1 MAQCTV
7 LKLLRT
13 NVWSHFCS
21 LTALPVAVN
30 PTYSHTG
37 EAVPF
42 ASTAFYLPV
51 LDSMRPSNCRDV
63 FIWLR
68 YKQVWSALFLSSLPP
83 AAIRVLQCNHSTD
96 FTQHYVLFNN
106 YGDLLFHC
114 SILRLLC
121 PLVLGSFLSVGMPS
135 PSVILCVQETSN
147 LLF

>member
-13 NVWSHFCS
+13 IIWCHFCS
-21 LTALPVAVN
+21 QIALPVTVK

-42 ASTAFYLPV
+42 VSTAFYLPV
-51 LDSMRPSNCRDV
+51 LDIMHPCNCRDA

-68 YKQVWSALFLSSLPP
+68 YKQVWSALFLSTHPQLLIHFHQDNRDS
-83 AAIRVLQCNHSTD
+83 D

-121 PLVLGSFLSVGMPS
+121 PLVLGSFLLVGMPP
-135 PSVILCVQETSN
+135 PSVILCVQEISN